1 MLPRHCFVLA
11 LIVTTSSRAS
21 AQARDPAAADAL
33 FRDARALMK
42 EGKFAV
48 ACPKLAESQRL
59 DPAAGTLINLSDC
72 FQKTGQLADAL
83 QALREALDI
92 LPSGDTR
99 VGPVKGEIT
108 ALDKR
113 VPRLTIKL
121 APDAPED
128 TTVTRNEVEYGKAS
142 FGIAIPVNPG
152 EHAIVAAAPGRA
164 KRAYPI
170 KLGEG
175 QVRELIVTAGAAL
188 STPGGAAAE
197 ATASPAERAPTAT
210 QQTLAHEAPPPTT
223 QQRTLGWVLGG
234 VGVAGLG
241 TGVVTGLMLDGRQST
256 VDANCDSKT
265 KLCNDEGYSAAQ
277 DGKTLRTVSFI
288 GWGVGLAGIAAGS
301 YLLFF
306 AGPDEPT
313 TAVNAG
319 GSRNSAFV
327 SVSRRF

>member
-1 MLPRHCFVLA
+1 MLPRRCLVLA
-11 LIVTTSSRAS
+11 LALTTSSWAL
-21 AQARDPAAADAL
+21 AQPRDPAAADAL

-42 EGKFAV
+42 EGKFAA

-72 FQKTGQLADAL
+72 LQKTGQLADAL

-92 LPSGDTR
+92 LPSGDNR
-99 VGPVKGEIT
+99 VGPVKDEIA

-113 VPRLTIKL
+113 VPRLTIRL

-164 KRAYPI
+164 KKAYPI

-188 STPGGAAAE
+188 GTPGGGAAE
-197 ATASPAERAPTAT
+197 GTASPPERAPQAT
-210 QQTLAHEAPPPTT
+210 RQTTPQDSPPPTT

-234 VGVAGLG
+234 VGVVGLA
-241 TGVVTGLMLDGRQST
+241 TGMVTGLMLDGRQAT
-256 VDANCDSKT
+256 VDANCDAKT

-301 YLLFF
+301 YFLFF

-319 GSRNSAFV
+319 GTRNGAFV